1 MPRVTA
7 GKGEE
12 VEEEDGEEVGSL
24 RRRRGLERGEEE
36 EAEEVD
42 RVGWIFFC
50 ICRKTLSLSY
60 FPLPRTT

>member
-7 GKGEE
+7 VKGEE

-24 RRRRGLERGEEE
+24 RRRRGLERCEEE

-42 RVGWIFFC
+42 RVGWVFFFFF
-50 ICRKTLSLSY
+50 LYL
-60 FPLPRTT
+60 